1 MSASRILVAQSV
13 THAQIRVEGRGSF
26 ENAGAFKQSYIQLI
40 GKGAKDF
47 ILDLGSCEHLDST
60 FLGIMIGFGLRTKE
74 VSGSIRIINASNP
87 IVNLFKEVGMDR
99 LFIFDEPTPE

>member
-1 MSASRILVAQSV
+1 MLVAQSG

-26 ENAGAFKQSYIQLI
+26 ENAGAFKQAYTALI

-47 ILDLGSCEHLDST
+47 VVDLGTCEHLDST

-74 VSGSIRIINASNP
+74 VSGSVRIINASNP
-87 IVNLFKEVGMDR
+87 TVNLFKEVGLDR